1 MVGHRLA
8 LLPGAN
14 RMVEVETA
22 VPQGIPQ
29 FVRQLVEL
37 VVFQRVRL
45 DHEHDVNVG
54 ARADLPAR
62 KGADRGKTHSMFGHV
77 EGHGFDRFL
86 PQFAQAG
93 HRDLR
98 TLLAFVL
105 AVTVGAVGIRL
116 ADVHE
121 ALFQSINRRSHI
133 PSKRAIF
140 PAIWADHASDAAH
153 PTRVT
158 NALARRPPTVRLNLD
173 TGV

>member
-8 LLPGAN
+8 LLPGAD
-14 RMVEVETA
+14 RMVEVETT

-45 DHEHDVNVG
+45 DHEHDVNVR
-54 ARADLPAR
+54 ARADLPACKR
-62 KGADRGKTHSMFGHV
+62 ADRGKTHAMFGHV

-86 PQFAQAG
+86 PQFVQAG

-98 TLLAFVL
+98 TLLAFIL
-105 AVTVGAVGIRL
+105 AVTVDAVGVRL

-140 PAIWADHASDAAH
+140 PAIWADRASDATHPRTGDESPAH
-153 PTRVT
+153 
-158 NALARRPPTVRLNLD
+158 RPPTVRLNLD